1 MNFTWKQA
9 FVQKRFRLKVFF
21 GLLTLLVLL
30 SSLPYFFGV
39 IEKRNGLVLNDWALN
54 WLPAKNVSIPIFTL
68 IWSMVAITLYECYK
82 NPTIFLQLLWAFIFL
97 TITRIISISLVPLN
111 SPPNLVVLVDPLS
124 NYFYGQDFITK
135 DLFFSGHTSTQFLL
149 FFVLQK
155 AWQKRLAFLSAI
167 FIGVLVLVQHVH
179 YTIDVLGAFAIT
191 PLVYRASKL
200 VSSLSINE
208 AYSNN

>member
-155 AWQKRLAFLSAI
+155 AWQKRLAFLSTI